1 MKRPTDKK
9 IHTYIKVL
17 MTAIFLWSGLIWSGM
32 AILQFFINDTSNAH
46 LASKFLLGDVILL
59 AGLILAWARV
69 YILQLIPCL
78 VGLII
83 YLQPAREMI
92 DHAAETGKLFKPTF
106 EQRYLPI
113 IGFAILSFVLFI
125 LRVYAVV
132 SSRIEKQEEFNNLP
146 AESVL
151 EKRSD
156 AFQGNRNAFQ
166 GNRDAFQGNRD
177 E

>member
-1 MKRPTDKK
+1 MKRPIDNK
-9 IHTYIKVL
+9 IHIAVKVL
-17 MTAIFLWSGLIWSGM
+17 MTAIFLWSGLFWSGV

-46 LASKFLLGDVILL
+46 LAASFLWGDVILL

-78 VGLII
+78 VGLIV

-92 DHAAETGKLFKPTF
+92 DHAADTGVLFKPTF
-106 EQRYLPI
+106 EQRYMPM
-113 IGFAILSFVLFI
+113 IGFAILSLVLFI
-125 LRVYAVV
+125 LRVYSVV

-146 AESVL
+146 AESIL

-156 AFQGNRNAFQ
+156 AFQGNRNAS
-166 GNRDAFQGNRD
+166 QGNRD